1 MDNKPMILV
10 VDDERDFTVTVRD
23 RLEAS
28 GFETCVAHEGIRALE
43 MAHKKKPDLIIL
55 DIRMP
60 AGDGLTVLKTLREK
74 EETRKI
80 PVVILTGLDEEG
92 LEEKVKKLGAALFL
106 RKPFDLGSLVS
117 RVSTLLPE

>member
-1 MDNKPMILV
+1 MILV